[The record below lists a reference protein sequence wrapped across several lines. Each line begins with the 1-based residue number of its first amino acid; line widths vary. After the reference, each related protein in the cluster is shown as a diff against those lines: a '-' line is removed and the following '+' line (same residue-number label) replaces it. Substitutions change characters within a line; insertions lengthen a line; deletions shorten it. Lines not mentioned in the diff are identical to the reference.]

1 MLTYASKFGTP
12 ISVSGY
18 GVSVVVAIGTHR
30 PNMGS
35 KKMVWSLEISC
46 RGVS

>member
-18 GVSVVVAIGTHR
+18 GLPVEDAIGTHLS
-30 PNMGS
+30 NKGS
-35 KKMVWSLEISC
+35 NKMFWSLEISC